1 MDKRK
6 AIDEILCQL
15 RETSQAQSRLSETI
29 KRAILDARRAQGH
42 LLEKAYDD
50 ALLGISKTEKQSAA
64 RISRLAHR
72 VAEIAGLEK
81 STSPLKTCGR
91 CGKPFR
97 SHIEDADEIKDFCT
111 PCLQEM
117 NKKLEIGKGSGP
129 GASMN

>member
-1 MDKRK
+1 MDKQK
-6 AIDEILCQL
+6 AIEDILRQL
-15 RETSQAQSRLSETI
+15 RETSQAESRLSEI
-29 KRAILDARRAQGH
+29 IERAILDARRAQGH

-81 STSPLKTCGR
+81 STSPLKTCSR
-91 CGKPFR
+91 CGKSFQ

-111 PCLQEM
+111 LCLQEM
-117 NKKLEIGKGSGP
+117 SKNTK
-129 GASMN
+129 ASMGIRPSASIN

>member
-1 MDKRK
+1 MDRRK
-6 AIDEILCQL
+6 AIDEILRQL
-15 RETSQAQSRLSETI
+15 RETSRASARLSETI
-29 KRAILDARRAQGH
+29 ERAILDARRAQGH

-50 ALLGISKTEKQSAA
+50 ALLGISKTEKKSAA

-91 CGKPFR
+91 CEKPFR
-97 SHIEDADEIKDFCT
+97 SCIEDADEIKDFCT

-117 NKKLEIGKGSGP
+117 SKNTK
-129 GASMN
+129 ASMGIRPSASIN